1 MESRGFAIVLAMPN
15 SEKPE
20 KNGDLPDEELMLM
33 AAKDD
38 MAAFEQLVLRHEK
51 PLLNFF
57 LRSGVYTD
65 AEDLVQQTFIRLY
78 RYRAKYAPTAK
89 FTTFLYLLA
98 RQVRV
103 DEVRKRIRLR
113 NLREK
118 LAEENRRAEP
128 IQADAPYTGASD
140 DLQAALSQLSEAHRE
155 VVVLGMLQDLPYT
168 EVSEILGVPVGTV
181 KSRMFHALRT
191 LRRILEA

>member
-1 MESRGFAIVLAMPN
+1 MPTRETTGEYI
-15 SEKPE
+15 EKT
-20 KNGDLPDEELMLM
+20 DCELMLM

-38 MAAFEQLVLRHEK
+38 QAAFEQLVIRHQK

-57 LRSGVYTD
+57 YRLGVYTD
-65 AEDLVQQTFIRLY
+65 AEDLVQLTFVRLY
-78 RYRAKYAPTAK
+78 RYRGKYSPDAK

-98 RQVRV
+98 KQVRV

-118 LAEENRRAEP
+118 LAEENKLAEP
-128 IQADAPYTGASD
+128 VQADAPYTGASD
-140 DLQAALSQLSEAHRE
+140 DLQAALAQLSEAHRE

-168 EVSEILGVPVGTV
+168 EVSEILGVPIGTV

>member
-1 MESRGFAIVLAMPN
+1 MPN

-20 KNGDLPDEELMLM
+20 KYGDLPDEELMLM
-33 AAKDD
+33 AARDD
-38 MAAFEQLVLRHEK
+38 MAAFEQLVVRHQK

-57 LRSGVYTD
+57 YRLGVYTD
-65 AEDLVQQTFIRLY
+65 AEDLVQLTFVRLY
-78 RYRAKYAPTAK
+78 RYRGKYSPDAK

-128 IQADAPYTGASD
+128 VQADAPYTGASD

>member
-1 MESRGFAIVLAMPN
+1 MPN

-20 KNGDLPDEELMLM
+20 KYGDLPDEELMLM
-33 AAKDD
+33 AARDD
-38 MAAFEQLVLRHEK
+38 MAAFEQLVVRHQK

-57 LRSGVYTD
+57 YRLGVYTD
-65 AEDLVQQTFIRLY
+65 AEDLVQLTFVRLY
-78 RYRAKYAPTAK
+78 RYRGKYSPEAK
-89 FTTFLYLLA
+89 FTA

>member
-1 MESRGFAIVLAMPN
+1 MPTQ
-15 SEKPE
+15 EKTGE
-20 KNGDLPDEELMLM
+20 KLEKTDEELMLM
-33 AAKDD
+33 TAKDD
-38 MAAFEQLVLRHEK
+38 QTAFEQLVVRHQK

-57 LRSGVYTD
+57 YRLGVYTD
-65 AEDLVQQTFIRLY
+65 AEDLVQLTFVRLY
-78 RYRAKYAPTAK
+78 RYRAKYSPDAK

-118 LAEENRRAEP
+118 LAEESRHAEP
-128 IQADAPYTGASD
+128 VQADAPYTGASD

-168 EVSEILGVPVGTV
+168 EVSEILDVPVGTV